1 LSSLEFQP
9 LYSLDEG
16 LQRTV
21 NYFVLFLA
29 EPGINSMEI
38 RKTPEI
44 SSEDGTIGSPT
55 RPRHAAYGI
64 VLFVLIALC
73 ATLSLWPLSQSGFYS
88 DDLILSLDRADAAY
102 LGVSAFSHYIQK
114 QEYFIRTL
122 GRFVP
127 LYSGFIIPYFL
138 DELAA
143 YKVFLMMMVVINIAL
158 FGYLIKVLTK
168 DFILALLLMLVI
180 PVFFQFRIYHDP
192 LLSFYGHQQFIFTYL
207 ILSIIFL
214 LRYLAGKPRYNLF
227 LSVFL
232 YTVMLYS
239 YEIAFPLILIYI
251 LIILDHHQW
260 RAIGSSLKKAMPF
273 VATLVV
279 ALAAN
284 LIIRY
289 FLKDADSTGY
299 GGITA
304 NLKLHLIVKTF
315 LVQAVASYPMSYF
328 AGDPSHL
335 FKHDVRSIV
344 QQVQRID
351 ILVLVIFSLLL
362 YPLLRRVELKQ
373 NRRLLLVIGAC
384 LWIFPALM
392 ISLSSKYQQ
401 EFAWSGKYGLG
412 HVPVYLQYYGTL
424 MVFVGFLSLVRNV
437 IASRKARHAL
447 IVIAILVLNLVLLI
461 NMQNNRTVVDR
472 FNIDLMFSR
481 VALEQALENGILQ
494 DVPDNAGIVF
504 VDDYTFDTYPAG
516 TASFRGWNN
525 GYTWRNRA
533 FIFKHARKKVTVLDA
548 ETAFAKT
555 ETDRLNNVT
564 LSALYALRIS
574 SYPREYGVKEGFV
587 TLGRVGSD
595 RPVRL
600 GSDRRQMNIEDWWT
614 MSGKRLD
621 GYVEET
627 GPRDN
632 FWPGDF
638 LWTRGDS
645 MLRVRYRIK
654 PGDRYLVIRTFGYNP
669 QKNDFAKLKLQVF
682 VNGLELKNS
691 NINPAIAHGHYY
703 FALNARITAI
713 RDIRIVSSTFT
724 PVKLGFG
731 RDSRALGIDVK
742 DVVISRKSNG

>member
-1 LSSLEFQP
+1 MEF
-9 LYSLDEG
+9 
-16 LQRTV
+16 
-21 NYFVLFLA
+21 
-29 EPGINSMEI
+29 

-44 SSEDGTIGSPT
+44 SSKDGTIGSPT
-55 RPRHAAYGI
+55 RPRHAASYGI
-64 VLFVLIALC
+64 VLSIIIVVC
-73 ATLSLWPLSQSGFYS
+73 ATLSLLPLFQSGFYS
-88 DDLILSLDRADAAY
+88 DDLIMSLNRADADY
-102 LGVSAFSHYIQK
+102 RGVSAFSHYIQK
-114 QEYFIRTL
+114 QEYLIRTL

-143 YKVFLMMMVVINIAL
+143 YKNFLMMMVVINIAL

-168 DFILALLLMLVI
+168 DSTLALLLMLVI

-192 LLSFYGHQQFIFTYL
+192 LLSFYGHQQFIFAYL
-207 ILSIIFL
+207 VLSIIFL
-214 LRYLAGKPRYNLF
+214 LRYLENKPRYNLF

-239 YEIAFPLILIYI
+239 YEMAFPLILIYI

-273 VATLVV
+273 MATLVV

-284 LIIRY
+284 LILRY

-304 NLKLHLIVKTF
+304 NLKRHLIAKTF

-335 FKHDVRSIV
+335 FKHDIRSIV

-384 LWIFPALM
+384 LWILPALM

-401 EFAWSGKYGLG
+401 ELASSSKYGLG
-412 HVPVYLQYYGTL
+412 YIPVYLQYYGTL
-424 MVFVGFLSLVRNV
+424 MVVVGFLSLVRNV
-437 IASRKARHAL
+437 IASPIARHAL
-447 IVIAILVLNLVLLI
+447 IVIAVLVLNLVLLI

-472 FNIDLMFSR
+472 LNIDLMFSR
-481 VALEQALENGILQ
+481 VALEQALENGILRH
-494 DVPDNAGIVF
+494 VPDNAGIVF

-516 TASFRGWNN
+516 TASYRGWNN
-525 GYTWRNRA
+525 AYAWRNRA
-533 FIFKHARKKVTVLDA
+533 FIFKHARKRVTVLDA

-555 ETDRLNNVT
+555 ATDRLNNVP
-564 LSALYALRIS
+564 LGDLYVLRIS
-574 SYPREYGVKEGFV
+574 SYPREYGIKEGFV
-587 TLGRVGSD
+587 TLGKVDSD
-595 RPVRL
+595 HPVKL
-600 GSDRRQMNIEDWWT
+600 GSDKRQMNVEDWWT

-638 LWTRGDS
+638 LWTKGDS
-645 MLRVRYRIK
+645 RLRVRYRIK
-654 PGDRYLVIRTFGYNP
+654 PGDRYLVIRTFGYSP
-669 QKNDFAKLKLQVF
+669 QKNEFAKLKLQVF
-682 VNGLELKNS
+682 VDGAELKYID
-691 NINPAIAHGHYY
+691 INPAIANGHY
-703 FALNARITAI
+703 FELNENIAAI
-713 RDIRIVSSTFT
+713 RDIRIVSSTFA
-724 PVKLGFG
+724 PAELGFN

-742 DVVISRKSNG
+742 NVVISQ